1 MHLLLAP
8 ASQMAG
14 VRQLPQKLHNYH
26 LHPQLWPLRQ
36 QKRQAGLVVL
46 LLPSCQLVRRG
57 LPRRSLRKLHCSPQ
71 ACAVLLWLSS
81 RTLLWHACGHRVA
94 QPLLVSCVMHTNT
107 RYTPNLHCRTCPCVV
122 SLVPSTN
129 THKNAMHR
137 SNHDE
142 CQ

>member
-14 VRQLPQKLHNYH
+14 VRQLPQKLHNHH
-26 LHPQLWPLRQ
+26 LHPQLWPHRQ

-57 LPRRSLRKLHCSPQ
+57 LPRRSLRKLHRSPQ

-94 QPLLVSCVMHTNT
+94 QPMLVSCVCIFTAE
-107 RYTPNLHCRTCPCVV
+107 PALVWCPRCPAQTLTKMPCTEATTMSVN
-122 SLVPSTN
+122 STN
-129 THKNAMHR
+129 P
-137 SNHDE
+137 
-142 CQ
+142 